1 MNLERYWLTN
11 TNNNYYRQEICH
23 AHKYCFY
30 QNYFWHA
37 LRHTKTE
44 LRSTRFIVLTGYLQL
59 TFTNSLV

>member
-11 TNNNYYRQEICH
+11 TKHNYYRQEIRH

-37 LRHTKTE
+37 LRDTQAE
-44 LRSTRFIVLTGYLQL
+44 LRSTRFIVLRDIFSLLLQI
-59 TFTNSLV
+59 V